1 MKFAAGDTSKGAKG
15 AQTGKRAGSMD
26 GKEFLALLEYLRC
39 ACACA
44 CACVRVTERVHLSS
58 NEHSDTCDVL
68 QRVHH
73 APAPLYSHS
82 LMPEG
87 VSKTFA
93 MDTFKKSKAKGAGTD
108 KSELDL
114 PAFESAMRRICR
126 CRFLH
131 THTQTRTH
139 TPFSLALSRSL
150 SLAHSH
156 TNERTTTDIIRS
168 CHLNKEDTGI
178 IPALPAIR
186 KHRGIESDLRN
197 IFVPFRRFQTF
208 LFVWHDKCRRAV
220 SFQLEQYVWCT
231 PSPALLPTQHDNF
244 CFVLCSQVGADFT
257 TLHIPPEKPQES
269 QPSIPTNK
277 GKAKAV

>member
-1 MKFAAGDTSKGAKG
+1 MFKLIDLARSDPKSILVFFSELFMKFAANMKFAAGDPGKGAKG

-26 GKEFLALLEYLRC
+26 GKEFLALLEYLRCAC

-131 THTQTRTH
+131 THTHTH
-139 TPFSLALSRSL
+139 THTHLSLSL
-150 SLAHSH
+150 SLAHS
-156 TNERTTTDIIRS
+156 
-168 CHLNKEDTGI
+168 L
-178 IPALPAIR
+178 ALTLTQMSAPQPILSDHVTSTR
-186 KHRGIESDLRN
+186 KI
-197 IFVPFRRFQTF
+197 
-208 LFVWHDKCRRAV
+208 
-220 SFQLEQYVWCT
+220 
-231 PSPALLPTQHDNF
+231 
-244 CFVLCSQVGADFT
+244 
-257 TLHIPPEKPQES
+257 QE
-269 QPSIPTNK
+269 
-277 GKAKAV
+277 